1 MKVNRITEQIEKSRE
16 YGVKTYTEFILGLP
30 EETLDSWKEGFSKVL
45 ECGQHESIDVWF
57 CQMFGNTQLNSKLSR
72 ELHGIK
78 TIKSEDYV
86 SFGNDRD
93 YDGVV
98 EIIELISETNT
109 MTNDELIEAYMY
121 GWLIV
126 QFHIAGYTQ
135 LIAKYFHYKLGI
147 SYRRFYDALFDYV
160 RNNKGNIGNH
170 YREIFKSVNHYM
182 KTGKILDT
190 GKHGHTLHAGSFAF
204 MFNNKEEIFSE
215 VKNMIRSLQPM
226 IEEWC
231 DVQSPID
238 DNILEAQKCFI
249 FDENMTYPHTFK
261 SNYDLETWEEKNIDY
276 LIDTEFKNFDKNNPH
291 EVFILRRK
299 GLLKNQIKELC
310 KV

>member
-1 MKVNRITEQIEKSRE
+1 
-16 YGVKTYTEFILGLP
+16 
-30 EETLDSWKEGFSKVL
+30 
-45 ECGQHESIDVWF
+45 
-57 CQMFGNTQLNSKLSR
+57 
-72 ELHGIK
+72 
-78 TIKSEDYV
+78 
-86 SFGNDRD
+86 
-93 YDGVV
+93 
-98 EIIELISETNT
+98 

-135 LIAKYFHYKLGI
+135 VIAKYFHYKLGI

-160 RNNKGNIGNH
+160 RNNKGKLGDH
-170 YREIFKSVNHYM
+170 YREIFRSVNHYM

-299 GLLKNQIKELC
+299 GLLKNQMKELC